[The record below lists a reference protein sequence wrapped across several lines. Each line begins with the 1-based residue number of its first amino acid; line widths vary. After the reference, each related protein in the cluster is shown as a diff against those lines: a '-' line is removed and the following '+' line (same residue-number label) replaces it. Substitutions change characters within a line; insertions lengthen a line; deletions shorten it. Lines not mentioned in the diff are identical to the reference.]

1 MNEEKQD
8 VNRDVLVQSKDLMQ
22 AAIDLSVYRYTLSF
36 SVGMLIVVV
45 LLGGSISLLYS
56 IIDSAE
62 FFIVGWLLLAISA
75 IMIHLYVFRH
85 VLRRVEPMKNEIF
98 IWGFT
103 YPLVYFSGYAINGI
117 LKNLISPEILWY
129 PLLGIANFIIGMTIE
144 HYHFSKQELFNRPI
158 LTFSICL
165 LVSTP
170 ILFTLLLFI
179 PDQSVHNLI
188 VTGIGMI
195 IASLT
200 TSYSIAQAEK
210 KVVQT

>member
-98 IWGFT
+98 IWEFT
-103 YPLVYFSGYAINGI
+103 YPLIFFSGYAINGI

>member
-8 VNRDVLVQSKDLMQ
+8 VNRDVLLQSKDLMQ

-36 SVGMLIVVV
+36 SVGILIVVV

-85 VLRRVEPMKNEIF
+85 VLRRVEPMKNESL

-103 YPLVYFSGYAINGI
+103 YPLVFFSGYTLNSI
-117 LKNLISPEILWY
+117 LNNLIFPEILWY
-129 PLLGIANFIIGMTIE
+129 PLLGFANLIIGMTIE

-165 LVSTP
+165 LISTP

-179 PDQSVHNLI
+179 PDRSVYNFI

-210 KVVQT
+210 KVVNT